1 MATSTAFPAEVRPR
15 RRRRFR
21 ASWVRATLISI
32 VLIPICFIWIY
43 PFLWMV
49 SAALKSTAEIFSGLN
64 LFPNIIYLDNF
75 PRAWNEASVGLYF
88 FNTLFIT
95 VFSTAITVVTVA
107 MIGYVLGRYRF
118 RGKRVIIA
126 LFAAAI
132 FLPEGY
138 TIIPIFNLLNG
149 LHLSTSLWGIILAES
164 GGTHIV
170 MVLLFAG
177 YFSQLPKELEESAMI
192 DGAGFLRI
200 FWKIYLPLSKPVIAT
215 CVIFQIINSWNDFLL
230 PLVVTLTRPNLRT
243 LAVGIYS
250 FKGQY
255 FTDWS
260 GMAAASTIA
269 LIPIIIAFL
278 FMQRYFVE
286 GIAGAVK
293 Q

>member
-1 MATSTAFPAEVRPR
+1 MATSTAFSAEVRPR

-49 SAALKSTAEIFSGLN
+49 SAAVKSTAEIFSGLS

-75 PRAWNEASVGLYF
+75 PRAWNEAHVGLYF

-95 VFSTAITVVTVA
+95 VFSTAITLITVST
-107 MIGYVLGRYRF
+107 IGYVLGRYRF
-118 RGKRVIIA
+118 HGKRLIIA

-138 TIIPIFNLLNG
+138 TIIPIFNLLNTM
-149 LHLSTSLWGIILAES
+149 HLSTSLWGIILAES

-215 CVIFQIINSWNDFLL
+215 CVIFQVINSWNDFLL

-250 FKGQY
+250 FQGQY

-269 LIPIIIAFL
+269 LIPIIIVFL